1 MCGKK
6 QRQTLHYYE
15 HITDNSEQM
24 LYSNIIDYNLGK
36 KSYNSVNKILIDKIL
51 CGKWVG

>member
-15 HITDNSEQM
+15 QVIDSPERM
-24 LYSNIIDYNLGK
+24 LYSNVIDDNQGE
-36 KSYNSVNKILIDKIL
+36 KSHNSINKILIDKIL